1 MQTNKL
7 LDHEKHLR
15 EWAKARNSFT
25 TTYTPYW
32 LTHHLATSGV
42 AIAGRRWRHRFKG
55 QRADEE
61 AHSKAPRLADIAFDL
76 GNPYGG

>member
-7 LDHEKHLR
+7 PDHEKRLH
-15 EWAKARNSFT
+15 EWSRGAKLFHNYF
-25 TTYTPYW
+25 
-32 LTHHLATSGV
+32 THHLAISGV

-61 AHSKAPRLADIAFDL
+61 AHSEEMAE
-76 GNPYGG
+76 